1 MHVSSDQTDYLL
13 LKAKGKSPADCSPL
27 TMNPGDRAYEVE
39 VTLEP
44 TGGAEG
50 GLLFFYSERAYVGCG
65 FDGSKLSTYVYG
77 ERHDWLRIELR
88 SPRVTFRFTNNH
100 QVVTMFYRNGDGAWI
115 KHPWQ
120 LEVSGM
126 HQNVLGSFLS
136 LRPSLF
142 ASGSGEVR
150 FREFHYRGLA

>member
-1 MHVSSDQTDYLL
+1 L
-13 LKAKGKSPADCSPL
+13 PADSSPL
-27 TMNPGDRAYEVE
+27 TMIPGDRAYEVQ

-44 TGGAEG
+44 AGGAEG
-50 GLLFFYSERAYVGCG
+50 GLLFFYNERAYVGCG
-65 FDGSKLSTYVYG
+65 FDGNKLSTYVYG
-77 ERHDWLRIELR
+77 ERHDWLRIDLKA
-88 SPRVTFRFTNNH
+88 PRVTFRFTNDH
-100 QVVTMFYRNGDGAWI
+100 QVVTMHYRSGDGAWI

-142 ASGSGEVR
+142 ACGAGEVR
-150 FREFHYRGLA
+150 FRDFRYRGVV